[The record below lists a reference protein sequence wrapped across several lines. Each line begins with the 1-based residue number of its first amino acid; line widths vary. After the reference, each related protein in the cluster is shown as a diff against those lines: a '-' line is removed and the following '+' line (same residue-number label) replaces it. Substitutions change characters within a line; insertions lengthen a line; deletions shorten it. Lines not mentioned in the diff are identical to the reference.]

1 MPTLSILPANEN
13 QLPRRQLVTLPER
26 RKHPRYPLQADVE
39 LQWGFES
46 LPALATDI
54 SMGGMFIATSNP
66 LWMGASFTARL
77 LLGQPLNLSC
87 TVRRV
92 LPGKGMGVLFVEV
105 SNEQQARLVD
115 LIEKIS
121 E

>member
-1 MPTLSILPANEN
+1 VSI
-13 QLPRRQLVTLPER
+13 PER
-26 RKHPRYPLQADVE
+26 RKHPRYPFQADVE
-39 LQWGFES
+39 VQWGFET

-54 SMGGMFIATSNP
+54 SEGGMFIATTNP
-66 LWMGASFTARL
+66 LWVGASFTARL
-77 LLGQPLNLSC
+77 QLGTPITLNC

-105 SNEQQARLVD
+105 APEQQKQLAE
-115 LIEKIS
+115 LIQKIA

>member
-1 MPTLSILPANEN
+1 MNIA
-13 QLPRRQLVTLPER
+13 ER

-54 SMGGMFIATSNP
+54 SMGGMFIATNNP
-66 LWMGASFTARL
+66 LWIGASFTARL
-77 LLGQPLNLSC
+77 LLGEPLTLNC

-92 LPGKGMGVLFVEV
+92 LPGKGMGVLFTEV
-105 SNEQQARLVD
+105 SAEQQARLAE
-115 LIEKIS
+115 LIQKIS

>member
-1 MPTLSILPANEN
+1 MN
-13 QLPRRQLVTLPER
+13 VPER

-54 SMGGMFIATSNP
+54 SMGGMFIATTNP
-66 LWMGASFTARL
+66 LWIGASFTARL
-77 LLGQPLNLSC
+77 LLGEPITLNC

-92 LPGKGMGVLFVEV
+92 LPGKGMGVLFTEV
-105 SNEQQARLVD
+105 TGEQQARLAD
-115 LIEKIS
+115 LIQKIS

>member
-1 MPTLSILPANEN
+1 
-13 QLPRRQLVTLPER
+13 
-26 RKHPRYPLQADVE
+26 VE

-54 SMGGMFIATSNP
+54 SMGGMFIATTNP
-66 LWMGASFTARL
+66 LWIGASFTARL
-77 LLGQPLNLSC
+77 LLGEPVTLNC

-92 LPGKGMGVLFVEV
+92 LPGKGMGVLFTDV
-105 SNEQQARLVD
+105 SPEQQSRLAE
-115 LIEKIS
+115 LIQKIS